1 MAEERCINR
10 RLFKMIYLCWFIA
23 LMGAIAFT
31 VIVADIIEKWE
42 NF

>member
-1 MAEERCINR
+1 
-10 RLFKMIYLCWFIA
+10 MIYLCWFVG